1 MTHIQITSIDID
13 LINSFKFLQKA
24 LLFPLGA
31 GTFGM
36 FYIYIDTLVKY
47 LSLCPLNYMQGD
59 SAADKK
65 FISTRQSE
73 DERVGA

>member
-1 MTHIQITSIDID
+1 MVKLTHALTQIQITSIDID

-36 FYIYIDTLVKY
+36 FYIYITYIEILVIV
-47 LSLCPLNYMQGD
+47 SLELHAG
-59 SAADKK
+59 
-65 FISTRQSE
+65 
-73 DERVGA
+73 

>member
-13 LINSFKFLQKA
+13 LIVINSFKFLQKA

-36 FYIYIDTLVKY
+36 FYIYITYIEILVIV
-47 LSLCPLNYMQGD
+47 SLELHAG
-59 SAADKK
+59 
-65 FISTRQSE
+65 
-73 DERVGA
+73 